1 MTDDIPEQPV
11 AGRLEYPG
19 IELGSATIDLDTGE
33 LVEPVGAAAADSRKP
48 SSADETAFAV
58 QRVDMPAARWE
69 ENARALLKLALELAY
84 EVKSRCKDPIHDEQI
99 ASLRALET
107 EWAGSGHIKQI

>member
-1 MTDDIPEQPV
+1 MQIQKLYCPECGYQ
-11 AGRLEYPG
+11 
-19 IELGSATIDLDTGE
+19 LDGDFCAVCRRN
-33 LVEPVGAAAADSRKP
+33 LAPEPARSDADSVR
-48 SSADETAFAV
+48 V
-58 QRVDMPAARWE
+58 QRVDAPAARWE

-107 EWAGSGHIKQI
+107 EWAGSGHIEKLTD